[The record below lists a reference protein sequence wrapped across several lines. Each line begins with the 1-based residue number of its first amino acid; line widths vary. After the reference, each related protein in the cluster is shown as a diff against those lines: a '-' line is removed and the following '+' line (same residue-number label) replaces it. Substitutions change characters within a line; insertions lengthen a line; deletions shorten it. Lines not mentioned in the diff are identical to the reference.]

1 MAVRWHAPATWPGR
15 AGKSGVWW
23 RLTGSTKKGATGDPP
38 ATPYGPH
45 PHGVDEAAGG
55 ADSSPH
61 ENEPTG
67 ERKDAADE
75 NAREGRKPKP
85 GGE

>member
-1 MAVRWHAPATWPGR
+1 MNPDDREP
-15 AGKSGVWW
+15 
-23 RLTGSTKKGATGDPP
+23 KKGGDATP
-38 ATPYGPH
+38 ASPYGPH

-55 ADSSPH
+55 ADSSPY

-67 ERKDAADE
+67 ERKEVADE